1 MYSLRTMTLTNF
13 ETASKSDTEKFKVY
27 FNEML
32 KQDICLAPSQF
43 ESLFLSDGT
52 YSRRFGKDQRRHLIN
67 GYGNIAMNYYRECR
81 LCPRNCGV
89 DRSRTVGVC
98 GQSDRLYAARAAL
111 HMWEEPCISGENGSG
126 TVFFS
131 GCNLGCVYCQN
142 REISSEHK
150 GFEITS
156 DRLTEIF
163 LELQDKGANNIN
175 LVTPTHYV
183 PHNYK
188 GTRYRVKGLEI
199 PIVYNCGGYESVD
212 TLKMLDGYIDIY
224 LPDFKYADSVL
235 AKKYSKAEDYPIHAK
250 RAIDEMVR
258 QVGSC
263 EFDENGMM
271 KRGIIVRHLV
281 LPSYTDNSKRVIKYL
296 YNTYGDDIYM
306 SIMNQYTPLESVLKY
321 PEINRKV
328 TESEYDEVLDFAVE
342 IGVENAFV
350 QEGGT
355 VSESFIPLFDG
366 EGVVKKVDKT
376 NIK

>member
-1 MYSLRTMTLTNF
+1 M
-13 ETASKSDTEKFKVY
+13 
-27 FNEML
+27 
-32 KQDICLAPSQF
+32 
-43 ESLFLSDGT
+43 
-52 YSRRFGKDQRRHLIN
+52 
-67 GYGNIAMNYYRECR
+67 
-81 LCPRNCGV
+81 
-89 DRSRTVGVC
+89 
-98 GQSDRLYAARAAL
+98 
-111 HMWEEPCISGENGSG
+111 
-126 TVFFS
+126 
-131 GCNLGCVYCQN
+131 YCQN

-156 DRLTEIF
+156 DRLAEIF

-183 PHNYK
+183 PHIIK
-188 GTRYRVKGLEI
+188 ALDAVKGLDI

-258 QVGSC
+258 QSGGC

-271 KRGIIVRHLV
+271 KRGIIIRHLV
-281 LPSYTDNSKRVIKYL
+281 LPSYTDNSKRVIEYL

-321 PEINRKV
+321 PEINRANMTKCLTLRLKSV
-328 TESEYDEVLDFAVE
+328 SKMLLCRRAVLFRKAL
-342 IGVENAFV
+342 FLYL
-350 QEGGT
+350 T
-355 VSESFIPLFDG
+355 VKE
-366 EGVVKKVDKT
+366 
-376 NIK
+376 

>member
-1 MYSLRTMTLTNF
+1 
-13 ETASKSDTEKFKVY
+13 
-27 FNEML
+27 
-32 KQDICLAPSQF
+32 
-43 ESLFLSDGT
+43 
-52 YSRRFGKDQRRHLIN
+52 
-67 GYGNIAMNYYRECR
+67 MNYYRECR

-89 DRSRTVGVC
+89 DRSMTVGVC

-111 HMWEEPCISGENGSG
+111 HMWEEPCISGESGSG

-156 DRLTEIF
+156 DRLAEIF

-183 PHNYK
+183 PHIIK
-188 GTRYRVKGLEI
+188 ALDAVKGLDI

-224 LPDFKYADSVL
+224 LPDFKYVDSVL
-235 AKKYSKAEDYPIHAK
+235 AKKYSKAEDYPIHA
-250 RAIDEMVR
+250 
-258 QVGSC
+258 
-263 EFDENGMM
+263 
-271 KRGIIVRHLV
+271 
-281 LPSYTDNSKRVIKYL
+281 KRVIKYL

>member
-1 MYSLRTMTLTNF
+1 M
-13 ETASKSDTEKFKVY
+13 
-27 FNEML
+27 
-32 KQDICLAPSQF
+32 
-43 ESLFLSDGT
+43 
-52 YSRRFGKDQRRHLIN
+52 
-67 GYGNIAMNYYRECR
+67 
-81 LCPRNCGV
+81 
-89 DRSRTVGVC
+89 
-98 GQSDRLYAARAAL
+98 
-111 HMWEEPCISGENGSG
+111 
-126 TVFFS
+126 
-131 GCNLGCVYCQN
+131 
-142 REISSEHK
+142 
-150 GFEITS
+150 
-156 DRLTEIF
+156 
-163 LELQDKGANNIN
+163 
-175 LVTPTHYV
+175 
-183 PHNYK
+183 
-188 GTRYRVKGLEI
+188 
-199 PIVYNCGGYESVD
+199 YNCGGYESVD

-235 AKKYSKAEDYPIHAK
+235 AKKYSKAEDYPIHVK

-258 QVGSC
+258 QVGGC

-281 LPSYTDNSKRVIKYL
+281 LPSYTDNSKRVIEYL

>member
-1 MYSLRTMTLTNF
+1 VSFYY
-13 ETASKSDTEKFKVY
+13 A
-27 FNEML
+27 
-32 KQDICLAPSQF
+32 
-43 ESLFLSDGT
+43 LS
-52 YSRRFGKDQRRHLIN
+52 R
-67 GYGNIAMNYYRECR
+67 
-81 LCPRNCGV
+81 
-89 DRSRTVGVC
+89 
-98 GQSDRLYAARAAL
+98 
-111 HMWEEPCISGENGSG
+111 
-126 TVFFS
+126 
-131 GCNLGCVYCQN
+131 
-142 REISSEHK
+142 
-150 GFEITS
+150 
-156 DRLTEIF
+156 
-163 LELQDKGANNIN
+163 
-175 LVTPTHYV
+175 
-183 PHNYK
+183 
-188 GTRYRVKGLEI
+188 
-199 PIVYNCGGYESVD
+199 
-212 TLKMLDGYIDIY
+212 
-224 LPDFKYADSVL
+224 
-235 AKKYSKAEDYPIHAK
+235 KKYSKAEDYPIHAK

>member
-1 MYSLRTMTLTNF
+1 
-13 ETASKSDTEKFKVY
+13 
-27 FNEML
+27 
-32 KQDICLAPSQF
+32 
-43 ESLFLSDGT
+43 
-52 YSRRFGKDQRRHLIN
+52 
-67 GYGNIAMNYYRECR
+67 MNYYRECR

-98 GQSDRLYAARAAL
+98 GQSDKLYVARAAL
-111 HMWEEPCISGENGSG
+111 HMWEEPCISGESGSG

-156 DRLTEIF
+156 DRLAEIF
-163 LELQDKGANNIN
+163 LELQNKGANNIN

-183 PHNYK
+183 PHIIK
-188 GTRYRVKGLEI
+188 ALDAVKGLDI

-235 AKKYSKAEDYPIHAK
+235 AKKYSKAENYPIHAK

-258 QVGSC
+258 QVGGC

-271 KRGIIVRHLV
+271 KRGIIIRHLV
-281 LPSYTDNSKRVIKYL
+281 LPSYTDNSKRVIEYL

-306 SIMNQYTPLESVLKY
+306 SIMNQYTPLEIVLKY